1 MTKKS
6 TELLK
11 DWQHMDMAQ
20 RLSLLESLME
30 KGELNEEVVAALH
43 ELFVQEVALMQEEV
57 VAGTA
62 DETTIEMLGHLELLG
77 LTPAPAP
84 KKRRTRK
91 KIVEAQTKADASYDD
106 AALTEEAPVTPKKRC
121 TRKKKEKTTQF
132 AQETMLEFIE
142 DDNGTMILRE
152 LNDDEPLVSISFSDK
167 VKSLMG
173 IDTRMVGQAMI
184 HAAIASVL
192 QRQSSFYHAHVYDE
206 EPVRFS

>member
-77 LTPAPAP
+77 LTPAP

-91 KIVEAQTKADASYDD
+91 KIVEAQTTADASCND
-106 AALTEEAPVTPKKRC
+106 AALTEEAPVAPKKRR

-142 DDNGTMILRE
+142 DDSGTMILRE

-192 QRQSSFYHAHVYDE
+192 QRQSNFYHAHVYDE